1 MPNEIQYIL
10 YNLPEEE
17 GKVQVVIK
25 DETIWCTQK
34 AMSQLFGVGIPAINK
49 HLKNIFEE
57 GELDEDVVVSKMEIT
72 TRHGAVEGKIKHKET
87 GFYNLDAII
96 SVGYRAPACPSSRQA
111 LTSSL
116 NSAVIRFYPT
126 RDAYRLLRPRQRP
139 SRSMTSLTVLS

>member
-1 MPNEIQYIL
+1 MTIMPNEIQFIL

-34 AMSQLFGVGIPAINK
+34 AMSRLFGVGIPAINK

-72 TRHGAVEGKIKHKET
+72 TRHVPVLGK
-87 GFYNLDAII
+87 
-96 SVGYRAPACPSSRQA
+96 R
-111 LTSSL
+111 
-116 NSAVIRFYPT
+116 
-126 RDAYRLLRPRQRP
+126 
-139 SRSMTSLTVLS
+139 